1 MDLPHRHQLYVLS
14 VGIASCGY
22 VNTCSLRTDTM
33 RFLNNTFVQVD
44 LEGALVEDRTV
55 LLLQNGR
62 LLILEQV
69 TGNCFGRVHRFCA
82 GTVACL
88 HGSNALKSG
97 GDLSWLWGMPT
108 LSNQDA
114 PRFRLS
120 IIDILTL
127 IYFCS
132 LYLS

>member
-1 MDLPHRHQLYVLS
+1 
-14 VGIASCGY
+14 
-22 VNTCSLRTDTM
+22 M